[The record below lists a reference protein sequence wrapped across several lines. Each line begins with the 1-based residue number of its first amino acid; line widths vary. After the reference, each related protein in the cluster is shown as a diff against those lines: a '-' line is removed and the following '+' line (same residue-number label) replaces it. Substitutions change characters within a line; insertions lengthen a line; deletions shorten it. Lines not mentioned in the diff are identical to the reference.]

1 MIVCS
6 LHQPSFEILD
16 MIDNIIVLDNGYTVY
31 NVSLADQGISRSDN
45 SKTNKVEAF
54 QISRGL

>member
-16 MIDNIIVLDNGYTVY
+16 MIDSIIVLDNGYTVY
-31 NVSLADQGISRSDN
+31 NVAASDAGRRWRDN
-45 SKTNKVEAF
+45 FKTHEA
-54 QISRGL
+54 